1 VYSRLVILA
10 SDSDHERTAGFAL
23 IGHKV
28 EDKSRR
34 HKRRSQEA
42 IAISARVAQQDRS
55 TPVLGYGAE
64 FMSEPIIDLG
74 IGFLFAVLIAFG
86 VVAAIRARRSRSAV
100 LRVPATPPPA
110 MSAIEADMDQVHSQI
125 AVATR
130 RLEICVEQMKSRTTS
145 QLAEIGKTSET
156 VGRLKAELA
165 EKNAALATLI
175 DKERA
180 VGTQLRAT
188 EIELTAKTQ
197 SLEQVERAL
206 ADRKAEFARF
216 MNEFNLHPEL
226 AKAQARHAAE
236 VEALKAEKAS
246 LQAELSR
253 SREECAKLKDD
264 MLSMQKQV
272 ETTWATERMAN
283 AVLRERIN
291 DVASE
296 VVRVAVALEG
306 LNSPIDSLVAGKA
319 ASAPAVAVAEEPLS
333 HDQRGNGLSGEITLP
348 VPIEN
353 GDGTSSDL
361 IHRIRALR
369 QRAVR
374 TEATP

>member
-1 VYSRLVILA
+1 
-10 SDSDHERTAGFAL
+10 
-23 IGHKV
+23 
-28 EDKSRR
+28 
-34 HKRRSQEA
+34 
-42 IAISARVAQQDRS
+42 
-55 TPVLGYGAE
+55 
-64 FMSEPIIDLG
+64 MSEPIIDLG
-74 IGFLFAVLIAFG
+74 IGFLFAVLIAFAI
-86 VVAAIRARRSRSAV
+86 VAAIRARMSRSAV
-100 LRVPATPPPA
+100 LRVPTIPPV

-165 EKNAALATLI
+165 EKNAALAALI

-188 EIELTAKTQ
+188 ESELTAKTY
-197 SLEQVERAL
+197 SLEQIERAL

-226 AKAQARHAAE
+226 AKAEARHAAE
-236 VEALKAEKAS
+236 VEALKTEKRS
-246 LQAELSR
+246 LQAELAR

-319 ASAPAVAVAEEPLS
+319 ASAQAAAEEQLN
-333 HDQRGNGLSGEITLP
+333 HDHMSNGLSGEITLP
-348 VPIEN
+348 VPLEN

-369 QRAVR
+369 QRSVR
-374 TEATP
+374 TEASP

>member
-1 VYSRLVILA
+1 
-10 SDSDHERTAGFAL
+10 
-23 IGHKV
+23 
-28 EDKSRR
+28 
-34 HKRRSQEA
+34 
-42 IAISARVAQQDRS
+42 
-55 TPVLGYGAE
+55 
-64 FMSEPIIDLG
+64 
-74 IGFLFAVLIAFG
+74 
-86 VVAAIRARRSRSAV
+86 
-100 LRVPATPPPA
+100 
-110 MSAIEADMDQVHSQI
+110 
-125 AVATR
+125 
-130 RLEICVEQMKSRTTS
+130 
-145 QLAEIGKTSET
+145 
-156 VGRLKAELA
+156 
-165 EKNAALATLI
+165 
-175 DKERA
+175 
-180 VGTQLRAT
+180 
-188 EIELTAKTQ
+188 
-197 SLEQVERAL
+197 
-206 ADRKAEFARF
+206 

-226 AKAQARHAAE
+226 AKVEARHAAE
-236 VEALKAEKAS
+236 VEALKAERAS

-319 ASAPAVAVAEEPLS
+319 ASAQAVAEEQLN
-333 HDQRGNGLSGEITLP
+333 HDQMSNGLSGEITLP
-348 VPIEN
+348 VPLEN

-369 QRAVR
+369 QRSVR